1 MIDVKAI
8 RAAAEED
15 QKQDTVFVWRRP
27 QTVIA
32 LLDRLEA
39 AEKDA
44 ARIRNAALEE
54 AAVKC
59 EEIDFSYSACEQFV
73 SGEAAFECGKQIRS
87 MKK

>member
-1 MIDVKAI
+1 MTNQQITQLMK
-8 RAAAEED
+8 
-15 QKQDTVFVWRRP
+15 
-27 QTVIA
+27 
-32 LLDRLEA
+32 EA
-39 AEKDA
+39 GFNTRHFNTYSDEFQAFA
-44 ARIRNAALEE
+44 QLVRNEVLEE

>member
-1 MIDVKAI
+1 MTNGQIIEMAKRAGFSMENSAAI
-8 RAAAEED
+8 QAAERFA
-15 QKQDTVFVWRRP
+15 QLV
-27 QTVIA
+27 
-32 LLDRLEA
+32 
-39 AEKDA
+39 
-44 ARIRNAALEE
+44 RNEALEE